1 MTIIEEN
8 FRKSKRLFEIEK
20 DLEDGPIV
28 MKKIKGIVDDIGLHW
43 NTFTGGDLAERQVK
57 LAGYQFYLADYIP
70 DLGLLSKQYELEIK
84 NVIAARWDDITETIK
99 AQFGKVKNKEQV
111 ANVLTIETKDLA
123 TQEILYEAMY
133 AKYKL
138 KWAALGNI
146 ITAIVQQIAFKK
158 SEIELSRKTQ

>member
-1 MTIIEEN
+1 MSTILDN
-8 FRKSKRLFEIEK
+8 FIKAKKQFESER

-28 MKKIKGIVDDIGLHW
+28 MKKIKGIVDDIGSHW

-70 DLGLLSKQYELEIK
+70 DLSLLSKQYELEIK
-84 NVIAARWDDITETIK
+84 NVTAARWDDITETIK

-111 ANVLTIETKDLA
+111 ANVLVIETKELA
-123 TQEILYEAMY
+123 TQEILYEAMH

-138 KWAALGNI
+138 KWAALENI